1 MNQNKLTFD
10 TENLI
15 VNWIG
20 FNIQGLLNKK
30 QVKQI
35 KISISELD
43 LIPLSPSIR
52 WKGRNFIQ

>member
-43 LIPLSPSIR
+43 LIPL
-52 WKGRNFIQ
+52 